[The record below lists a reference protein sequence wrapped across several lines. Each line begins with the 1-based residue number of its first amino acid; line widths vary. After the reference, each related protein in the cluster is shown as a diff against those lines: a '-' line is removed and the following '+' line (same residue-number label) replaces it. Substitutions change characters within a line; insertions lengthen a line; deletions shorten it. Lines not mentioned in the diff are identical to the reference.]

1 MTDVVV
7 FGFGCLVASM
17 CAAAIGVLV
26 QAARQDGAKNES
38 RPSPVTPRSQPV
50 RRAVDRATI

>member
-7 FGFGCLVASM
+7 FGFGCLVTSM

-26 QAARQDGAKNES
+26 QAARQDGAKGEF
-38 RPSPVTPRSQPV
+38 RPSPATPLPQPV
-50 RRAVDRATI
+50 RRAVDRTTF